1 MPSFSSHCPASDG
14 RLAVGRFARGR
25 QKAVGHKAPTIASNS
40 FENRYSICNLLIEEP
55 QRRLTSMENHSGPR
69 RINPVMAHVE
79 HCTRRGG
86 GLSRSAQDAHRTAQQ
101 RDRAADTARRWPSA
115 HSRRS
120 GPASTSD
127 AQPDPQRCRSAE
139 RIEQDGAGAADQNR
153 ARWTGRRARRRRGF
167 RPGLK
172 PQSLDGLFDAC
183 CTTKPSSM
191 GMGLSICGSIIEA
204 QGGRVWTTA
213 NVPKGARPSVH
224 ATPTERDRVLSKRPP
239 RGNE

>member
-1 MPSFSSHCPASDG
+1 MLNLQFAYRRTAKTLDINGKPFRSAPHQSRYGTCRTLCSPRHSNRTALQT
-14 RLAVGRFARGR
+14 RLADGL
-25 QKAVGHKAPTIASNS
+25 
-40 FENRYSICNLLIEEP
+40 LLILGDRV
-55 QRRLTSMENHSGPR
+55 QL
-69 RINPVMAHVE
+69 
-79 HCTRRGG
+79 
-86 GLSRSAQDAHRTAQQ
+86 QQ
-101 RDRAADTARRWPSA
+101 
-115 HSRRS
+115 
-120 GPASTSD
+120 D

-172 PQSLDGLFDAC
+172 PQSLDGLFDAF

-213 NVPKGARPSVH
+213 NVPRPSVH
-224 ATPTERDRVLSKRPP
+224 PTPTERDRVLSKRPP